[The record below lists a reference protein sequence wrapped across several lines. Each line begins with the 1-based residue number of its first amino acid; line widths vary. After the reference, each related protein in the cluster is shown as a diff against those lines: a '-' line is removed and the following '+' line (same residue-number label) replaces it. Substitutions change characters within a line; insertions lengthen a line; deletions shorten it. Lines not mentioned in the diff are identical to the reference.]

1 MGEFCLGNY
10 ESLSKGDVKAKKSKQ
25 KRLTSAEFLRLY
37 ELLWAEGPK
46 VKYVN
51 PENWV
56 EHR

>member
-51 PENWV
+51 PENW
-56 EHR
+56 